1 VPYFFGRI
9 LMAPLKSNR
18 RYWLAA
24 LGLLS
29 VAVACVAAV
38 LAYLLLTLP
47 VPADD
52 DFSPTPRRIA
62 VELPTAPLPAA
73 TSGLR
78 RPLEIKFIPEEP
90 IKGFSSCHSFGFK
103 GKVTTSQDQPLA
115 KVQVVVWSEE
125 SGGLLALDTS
135 SKDGSYSIAIQAEP
149 AQRDLW
155 VQLYQNDSPLS
166 EPVQVKTHIDCR
178 TGYQIFQ
185 INWHELPPE
194 GQ

>member
-1 VPYFFGRI
+1 
-9 LMAPLKSNR
+9 MAPLKSNR

-38 LAYLLLTLP
+38 LTYLLLTLP
-47 VPADD
+47 VPAADT
-52 DFSPTPRRIA
+52 FSPTPRRIVVA
-62 VELPTAPLPAA
+62 LPTAPLPAA

-90 IKGFSSCHSFGFK
+90 IKGFSSCHSYGFK
-103 GKVTTSQDQPLA
+103 GKVTTALDQPLA
-115 KVQVVVWSEE
+115 NVQVVVWSEE

-135 SKDGSYSIAIQAEP
+135 SQDGFYSIEIQAEP

-155 VQLYQNDSPLS
+155 VQLYQNDSPVS
-166 EPVQVKTHIDCR
+166 EPVPVKTHIDCR

>member
-1 VPYFFGRI
+1 
-9 LMAPLKSNR
+9 MAPLKSNR

-52 DFSPTPRRIA
+52 NLAPTPRRVV
-62 VELPTAPLPAA
+62 VELPTAPLP
-73 TSGLR
+73 TVTLGLR

-90 IKGFSSCHSFGFK
+90 IKGFSSCHSFGFR
-103 GKVTTSQDQPLA
+103 GKVTTAGLDQPVA
-115 KVQVVVWSEE
+115 KIQAVVWSEE
-125 SGGLLALDTS
+125 SGGLLALDTTGP
-135 SKDGSYSIAIQAEP
+135 DGLYSIEIKAEP

-155 VQLYQNDSPLS
+155 VQLYQNDSPVS
-166 EPVQVKTHIDCR
+166 EPVQIKTHIDCR
-178 TGYQIFQ
+178 IGYQIFQ
-185 INWHELPPE
+185 VNWHELPAGE
-194 GQ
+194 Q

>member
-1 VPYFFGRI
+1 MPYFFGRI
-9 LMAPLKSNR
+9 LMAPLKSKS

-47 VPADD
+47 VPANNV
-52 DFSPTPRRIA
+52 SPTPRRI
-62 VELPTAPLPAA
+62 VVDLPTAPLPAA

-78 RPLEIKFIPEEP
+78 RPLEVKFIPEEP
-90 IKGFSSCHSFGFK
+90 IKGFSSCNSFGFK
-103 GKVTTSQDQPLA
+103 GKVTTGLDHPLA
-115 KVQVVVWSEE
+115 KIQAVVWSEE
-125 SGGLLALDTS
+125 SGGLLALDTTGT
-135 SKDGSYSIAIQAEP
+135 DGLYSIEIQAEP
-149 AQRDLW
+149 AQRNLW
-155 VQLYQNDSPLS
+155 VQLYQNDSPVS

-185 INWHELPPE
+185 INWHELLPE

>member
-1 VPYFFGRI
+1 MPYFFGRI

-18 RYWLAA
+18 KYWLAA

-29 VAVACVAAV
+29 GAVACVVAV

-47 VPADD
+47 VPAADN
-52 DFSPTPRRIA
+52 FSPTPRRIV

-78 RPLEIKFIPEEP
+78 RPVDVKFMPEEP

-103 GKVTTSQDQPLA
+103 GNVTTGQNHPLS
-115 KVQVVVWSEE
+115 KIQVVVWSEE
-125 SGGLLALDTS
+125 SGGLLALDST
-135 SKDGSYSIAIQAEP
+135 DVAGFYSIEIQAEP

-155 VQLYQNDSPLS
+155 VQLYQNDSPVS
-166 EPVQVKTHIDCR
+166 EPIQVKTQIDCR

-185 INWHELPPE
+185 INWHELPSE
-194 GQ
+194 G